1 MKAKRIVAF
10 ILIALVQIGAC
21 LALVGRNSVQTRRIE
36 RGGEHYRFAIQ
47 SVTSYRSNN
56 QTFVNIVYPPAL
68 PLPEAEYSADTTVYV
83 IEVGADGLARQ
94 KAKGVSFAEAEQT
107 PDLTLYSG
115 SAPRAIPDVDPDVF
129 DDLELLSQIMSRVQ
143 SIAGR
148 DPLWITDDLQEIQ
161 KLQQQIQ
168 NADLRALAQ
177 TQIDTRNGDELS
189 DSYVTGILFE
199 GKLYLEDLYVGGL
212 HIASLQTQ

>member
-1 MKAKRIVAF
+1 MKAKRIAIF
-10 ILIALVQIGAC
+10 LLIALVQIGAC
-21 LALVGRNSVQTRRIE
+21 LALVGRNSFQTQRIE

-56 QTFVNIVYPPAL
+56 QTFVNIVYPSAL

-107 PDLTLYSG
+107 PDLILYSG
-115 SAPRAIPDVDPDVF
+115 CPPRAIPDVEPGVF
-129 DDLELLSQIMSRVQ
+129 DDLELLSQIMYRVQ
-143 SIAGR
+143 SVAGQ
-148 DPLWITDDLQEIQ
+148 DAPWITGELREMQ
-161 KLQQQIQ
+161 KMQQQIQ

-177 TQIDTRNGDELS
+177 TQIDTRNGDELC
-189 DSYVTGILFE
+189 DSYVSGILFE
-199 GKLYLEDLYVGGL
+199 GKLYLQDLYVAGV
-212 HIASLQTQ
+212 HIASLQTL